1 MKKNLHKLLTFILL
15 IVAPLLLP
23 SIYIYA
29 RSPDAGL
36 PGAFLRFGAGARSL
50 GMGKAYVGVSD
61 DASATY
67 WNSAGL
73 TQLSQKEIVALHA
86 ILFED
91 TIYDFVSY
99 AHPLD
104 RSGTLGLGIV
114 NLHSSN
120 FNYNTS
126 GEDEGTFSENETAFI
141 LSYGRK
147 VVNDLSCGIGLKL
160 INQNFADHSDMGFG
174 TDAGILYK
182 PLSALSLGLNLQN
195 MIKPKLKLKTD
206 TDTYP
211 LSLNLGASYKMF
223 NDNMTLSIHAQKT
236 EHQYF
241 KIHYGSE
248 YCLLHLLAFR
258 AGIDETEITAGLGF
272 RLGNFQIDYAYA
284 YHDAWGK
291 YRDLGS
297 SHRIGLS
304 VRFGKKEVEMAAEV
318 MEEAVEVSSEVMEEE
333 VGVSSESLTSDLA
346 KGELES
352 FRKEGRSPLEKEA
365 GVLPKGRE
373 APMPDLARPTL
384 VEGEKIEAESF
395 EVEEKPERPLL
406 KAEVRVEIAPF
417 EKIDRIDE
425 KHYLTAESYFAKG
438 DYGNAIREYELVISF
453 SPHSELVGSAG
464 LRKAECY
471 YNLKNYGEALN
482 LFSQMWE
489 SFGNSFL
496 APEILYGTSQ
506 SYLKQGKI
514 EEAGSILER
523 LTSSFPGYLRE
534 DRVNHSLGLIRYY
547 QGKYEQALESFG
559 KVDDVYA
566 DYYQAR
572 CLQELKRELP
582 AQAKYKEILEKY
594 PESEL
599 ADDALYGMGET
610 FYRMEQYDFA
620 MKKFWDLLTSYPRS
634 QLAPYAR
641 FMIGASRFNQ
651 ENYSKAI
658 ENCEIFSRRYPETEL
673 ATSIQYLLAESLR
686 NLGRTDEAIENYRV
700 IIASFTSLEASLSP
714 LQTQYATEPPQSG
727 MAKSLTEELAMLS
740 QHKLVYLYTS
750 MGEYQKSLEEGERFI
765 EQYSGSPGWKDIL
778 LLKGLCLQKLGRYSE
793 AEGAYQSVI
802 NIAPDSEVGGKALY
816 LLGLTYYEQG
826 DYQSLITS
834 YKNLVTGISSPPGG
848 WLAGAYYYIG
858 EAYYQLGRY
867 SEAEEMYSHIIENHP
882 GSEMAKYAKSG
893 LVACTTQQGKFD
905 LALIRNREF
914 LECYAEGDKDVDKVA
929 KLQVANL
936 HFNKRDYKNSLSY
949 YRRFVE
955 EYPRD
960 EMVAEALYREGLSF
974 YRLGYYSEA
983 INTWKT
989 IIDKKRG
996 SKVVLQALDRAA
1008 YTSFG
1013 LGRYDEAVKLYGRL
1027 LTESPGTEQ
1036 AKESQ
1041 LHIAESY
1048 YNAKQYEKAIKEY
1061 EKFIETYPED
1071 SRKEQA
1077 LEGIKLCYYE
1087 KATERRPELGR
1098 AEGSSDA
1105 GLKDFVNR
1113 YPGENLAGEA
1123 YWQLGVRS
1131 FEKGEYIKAIEN
1143 FQKVIVDY
1151 PHVSS
1156 AKLASY
1162 YLGEA
1167 YYALKK
1173 FAEAIKAFQNFVS
1186 GYPEDE
1192 LTEIA
1197 KFHLANG
1204 LFQAGEIEESI
1215 EHYKEILE
1223 KYPDRRFAS
1232 HVRLNIA
1239 LAYKKLNEWKKAIEE
1254 YKNFIQHHPE
1264 EEKANFAKW
1273 QIAEISRNNGD
1284 YRQAIEFYQMVEPT
1298 REITKYEIKYRV
1310 GDCYECLGETA
1321 EAINVYQTLQELPV
1335 KSDPFRLAGL
1345 LRLAEIY
1352 EKQGRNDAA
1361 IAIYTE
1367 IDNSTEDV
1375 KWKDLAEIKLEE
1387 LKPQSPLP

>member
-1 MKKNLHKLLTFILL
+1 MSKNLLKSIVFVLLTTSPFF
-15 IVAPLLLP
+15 VPRT
-23 SIYIYA
+23 SIYA

-147 VVNDLSCGIGLKL
+147 VVNDLSCGISLKL

-241 KIHYGSE
+241 KMHYGAE

-272 RLGNFQIDYAYA
+272 RWGNFQIDYAYA

-291 YRDLGS
+291 YSDLGS

-304 VRFGKKEVEMAAEV
+304 VRFGKKEVGVSSESLTR
-318 MEEAVEVSSEVMEEE
+318 AVEVSSEVMEEE

-352 FRKEGRSPLEKEA
+352 FRKEGPSPLEKEA
-365 GVLPKGRE
+365 GVLPKERETRE
-373 APMPDLARPTL
+373 AEPIPAL
-384 VEGEKIEAESF
+384 VESKKMEVETP

-406 KAEVRVEIAPF
+406 KAEVKVEIAPF

-425 KHYLTAESYFAKG
+425 NHYLIAESYFAKG
-438 DYGNAIREYELVISF
+438 DYGNAIRAYELVISS
-453 SPHSELVGSAG
+453 SPQSELVGSAS

-471 YNLKNYGEALN
+471 YNLKNYNEALN
-482 LFSQMWE
+482 LFNQMWE

-514 EEAGSILER
+514 VEAESILER
-523 LTSSFPGYLRE
+523 LISSFPGYLRE
-534 DRVNHSLGLIRYY
+534 DRVNYSLGLIRYY

-572 CLQELKRELP
+572 CLEELNRELP

-594 PESEL
+594 PQSEL
-599 ADDALYGMGET
+599 AGDALYGMGET

-620 MKKFWDLLTSYPRS
+620 MRKFWDLLTSYPQS
-634 QLAPYAR
+634 KLAPYAR
-641 FMIGASRFNQ
+641 FMTGASRFNQ
-651 ENYSKAI
+651 KNYSKAMG
-658 ENCEIFSRRYPETEL
+658 NCQILFRQYPRSEL
-673 ATSIQYLLAESLR
+673 VTSVQYLMAESLKG
-686 NLGRTDEAIENYRV
+686 LGKNGEAIENYRV
-700 IIASFTSLEASLSP
+700 IIGSFTSF
-714 LQTQYATEPPQSG
+714 
-727 MAKSLTEELAMLS
+727 ELARLS
-740 QHKLVYLYTS
+740 QYKLVYLYAS
-750 MGEYQKSLEEGERFI
+750 MGEYQNSLEEGNRFL
-765 EQYSGSPGWKDIL
+765 EKYSGSAGWKDIL

-793 AEGAYQSVI
+793 AESVYQSVI

-816 LLGLTYYEQG
+816 LLGLTYYEQE

-848 WLAGAYYYIG
+848 WLAGAYYYVG

-867 SEAEEMYSHIIENHP
+867 SEAEEMYSYIIEHYP

-893 LVACTTQQGKFD
+893 LVACATEQGKFD
-905 LALIRNREF
+905 LAFTRNREF
-914 LECYAEGDKDVDKVA
+914 LECYGEGDKDVDKMA

-936 HFNKRDYKNSLSY
+936 YFNKRDYKNSLSY

-989 IIDKKRG
+989 IINIKRG

-1036 AKESQ
+1036 AKEAQ

-1077 LEGIKLCYYE
+1077 LEGIKLSYYE

-1098 AEGSSDA
+1098 AEGSSDE
-1105 GLKDFVNR
+1105 GLENFVNR

-1131 FEKGEYIKAIEN
+1131 FERGEYIKAINN

-1215 EHYKEILE
+1215 EEYKEILE
-1223 KYPDRRFAS
+1223 KYPDSRFAS

-1254 YKNFIQHHPE
+1254 YKNFIQQHPE

-1284 YRQAIEFYQMVEPT
+1284 YQQAIEFYQMVEPT

-1310 GDCYECLGETA
+1310 GDCYECLGEIV

-1335 KSDPFRLAGL
+1335 KNDPFRLAGL

-1387 LKPQSPLP
+1387 LKGQ

>member
-1 MKKNLHKLLTFILL
+1 MELGW
-15 IVAPLLLP
+15 
-23 SIYIYA
+23 A
-29 RSPDAGL
+29 RQDGGK
-36 PGAFLRFGAGARSL
+36 PGAYLSWGAGARSL
-50 GMGKAYVGVSD
+50 SMGKAFIGLAD

-67 WNSAGL
+67 WNPAGL
-73 TQLSQKEIVALHA
+73 AQLQQKELTSLYS
-86 ILFED
+86 ILWED
-91 TIYDFVSY
+91 TSYSFLSY
-99 AHPLD
+99 ANPL
-104 RSGTLGLGIV
+104 STHQSPFNYGTIGVAVV
-114 NLHSSN
+114 NLRSTGFQKTDDLNNPLGSA
-120 FNYNTS
+120 S
-126 GEDEGTFSENETAFI
+126 DIETAGI
-141 LSYGRK
+141 ISYGRRVTGNLMGGINLK
-147 VVNDLSCGIGLKL
+147 IVNQHIDKY
-160 INQNFADHSDMGFG
+160 SDMGYGLDIGLLYRPYMRFSMGMNLRNLLAPRIKLRQSTDRFPLELRFG
-174 TDAGILYK
+174 LAYRIF
-182 PLSALSLGLNLQN
+182 PE
-195 MIKPKLKLKTD
+195 KL
-206 TDTYP
+206 
-211 LSLNLGASYKMF
+211 
-223 NDNMTLSIHAQKT
+223 TLAIDGDKT
-236 EHQYF
+236 EGRYF
-241 KIHYGSE
+241 KFHYGLE
-248 YCLLHLLAFR
+248 YFPHKVLALR
-258 AGIDETEITAGLGF
+258 MGLDETEVAAGLGF
-272 RLGNFQIDYAYA
+272 NWRNFQVDYAYA
-284 YHDAWGK
+284 YHDAWAK
-291 YRDLGS
+291 YTDLGS
-297 SHRIGLS
+297 SHRVGLS
-304 VRFGKKEVEMAAEV
+304 VRFGKKEVEMAVEV
-318 MEEAVEVSSEVMEEE
+318 MEEVEEIEKTMKIKEAEKIEKEEE
-333 VGVSSESLTSDLA
+333 TVTVAEKPRTEELGRS
-346 KGELES
+346 LES
-352 FRKEGRSPLEKEA
+352 QEP
-365 GVLPKGRE
+365 GVLPKGRDDLAIARTPELPGVLPKERETRE
-373 APMPDLARPTL
+373 AELARPIL
-384 VEGEKIEAESF
+384 VESKKM
-395 EVEEKPERPLL
+395 EVETPKVEKKPERPLL
-406 KAEVRVEIAPF
+406 KAEVKVEIAPF

-425 KHYLTAESYFAKG
+425 NHYLIAESYFAKG
-438 DYGNAIREYELVISF
+438 DYGNAIREYELVISS
-453 SPHSELVGSAG
+453 SPQSELVGSAS

-471 YNLKNYGEALN
+471 YNLKNYDEALN
-482 LFSQMWE
+482 LFNQMWE

-506 SYLKQGKI
+506 SYLKQGRI
-514 EEAGSILER
+514 VEAESVLER
-523 LTSSFPGYLRE
+523 LTSSFPGYLKE
-534 DRVNHSLGLIRYY
+534 DRVNYSLGLIRYY
-547 QGKYEQALESFG
+547 QGKYEQALDSFG
-559 KVDDVYA
+559 KMDDVYG

-572 CLQELKRELP
+572 CLEELNKQLP

-594 PESEL
+594 PQSEL

-620 MKKFWDLLTSYPRS
+620 MRKFWDLLTSYPQSR
-634 QLAPYAR
+634 LAPYAR
-641 FMIGASRFNQ
+641 FMTGASRFNQ
-651 ENYSKAI
+651 RNYSKAMG
-658 ENCEIFSRRYPETEL
+658 NCQIFFRQYPRSEL
-673 ATSIQYLLAESLR
+673 VTSVQYLMAESLKGMGK
-686 NLGRTDEAIENYRV
+686 NGEAIENYRV
-700 IIASFTSLEASLSP
+700 IIGSFTSSE
-714 LQTQYATEPPQSG
+714 
-727 MAKSLTEELAMLS
+727 LTRLS
-740 QHKLVYLYTS
+740 QYKLVYIYAS
-750 MGEYQKSLEEGERFI
+750 MGEYQNSLEEGNRFL
-765 EQYSGSPGWKDIL
+765 EKYSGSPGWKDIL
-778 LLKGLCLQKLGRYSE
+778 LLKGLCLQRLGRYSE
-793 AEGAYQSVI
+793 AESVYQSVI

-816 LLGLTYYEQG
+816 LLGLTYYEQE

-848 WLAGAYYYIG
+848 WLAGAYYYVG

-867 SEAEEMYSHIIENHP
+867 SEAEEMYSYIIEHHP

-893 LVACTTQQGKFD
+893 LVACTTEQGKFD
-905 LALIRNREF
+905 LAFTRNREF
-914 LECYAEGDKDVDKVA
+914 LECYGEGDKDVDKTA

-936 HFNKRDYKNSLSY
+936 YFNKRDYKNSLSY

-989 IIDKKRG
+989 IMDIKRG

-1036 AKESQ
+1036 AKEAQ

-1071 SRKEQA
+1071 SRNEQA

-1087 KATERRPELGR
+1087 KASG
-1098 AEGSSDA
+1098 EGSSDV
-1105 GLKDFVNR
+1105 GLEDFVNR

-1215 EHYKEILE
+1215 EDYKEILE
-1223 KYPDRRFAS
+1223 KYPDSRFGP

-1254 YKNFIQHHPE
+1254 YKNFIQQHPE
-1264 EEKANFAKW
+1264 EEKVNFAKW

-1284 YRQAIEFYQMVEPT
+1284 YRQAIEFYQMVELT

-1310 GDCYECLGETA
+1310 GDCYECLGEIV
-1321 EAINVYQTLQELPV
+1321 EAINVYQTLEELPV

-1352 EKQGRNDAA
+1352 EKQGRSDAA
-1361 IAIYTE
+1361 ITVYIE

-1387 LKPQSPLP
+1387 LKR

>member
-1 MKKNLHKLLTFILL
+1 
-15 IVAPLLLP
+15 
-23 SIYIYA
+23 
-29 RSPDAGL
+29 
-36 PGAFLRFGAGARSL
+36 
-50 GMGKAYVGVSD
+50 
-61 DASATY
+61 
-67 WNSAGL
+67 
-73 TQLSQKEIVALHA
+73 
-86 ILFED
+86 
-91 TIYDFVSY
+91 
-99 AHPLD
+99 
-104 RSGTLGLGIV
+104 
-114 NLHSSN
+114 
-120 FNYNTS
+120 
-126 GEDEGTFSENETAFI
+126 
-141 LSYGRK
+141 
-147 VVNDLSCGIGLKL
+147 LSCGISLKL

-223 NDNMTLSIHAQKT
+223 SDNLILAIDTQNT
-236 EHQYF
+236 EHQSF
-241 KIHYGSE
+241 KMHYGAE

-272 RLGNFQIDYAYA
+272 RWGNFQADYAYA

-304 VRFGKKEVEMAAEV
+304 VRFGKKEVAMAAEV
-318 MEEAVEVSSEVMEEE
+318 MEEVEVIKKMEEAE
-333 VGVSSESLTSDLA
+333 MAQKTEEEGKDNLA
-346 KGELES
+346 IA
-352 FRKEGRSPLEKEA
+352 RSPELP
-365 GVLPKGRE
+365 GVLPKGRGTRE
-373 APMPDLARPTL
+373 AELARPIL
-384 VEGEKIEAESF
+384 VESKKIEAETPQ
-395 EVEEKPERPLL
+395 VEEKPERPLL
-406 KAEVRVEIAPF
+406 KAEVKVEIAPF

-425 KHYLTAESYFAKG
+425 KHYLIAESYFAQG
-438 DYGNAIREYELVISF
+438 DYRNAIREYELVISS
-453 SPHSELVGSAG
+453 SPQSELVGSAS

-482 LFSQMWE
+482 LFNQLWE
-489 SFGNSFL
+489 SFGDSFL
-496 APEILYGTSQ
+496 APEILYGMSQ
-506 SYLKQGKI
+506 SYLKQGKTV
-514 EEAGSILER
+514 EAESVLER
-523 LTSSFPGYLRE
+523 LTGSFPGYLRE
-534 DRVNHSLGLIRYY
+534 DRVNYSLGLIRYY

-559 KVDDVYA
+559 KVDGVYG
-566 DYYQAR
+566 DYYEAR
-572 CLQELKRELP
+572 CLEELNRELQ
-582 AQAKYKEILEKY
+582 AQAKYKELIDKH

-610 FYRMEQYDFA
+610 FYRMGQYNFA
-620 MKKFWDLLTSYPRS
+620 MRKFWDLLTSYPQS
-634 QLAPYAR
+634 ELAPHAR
-641 FMIGASRFNQ
+641 FMTGASRFNQ

-658 ENCEIFSRRYPETEL
+658 ENCQIFFRQYPRSEL
-673 ATSIQYLLAESLR
+673 VTSVQYLTAESLKG
-686 NLGRTDEAIENYRV
+686 LGKNGEAIENYRV
-700 IIASFTSLEASLSP
+700 IIGSFTSS
-714 LQTQYATEPPQSG
+714 
-727 MAKSLTEELAMLS
+727 ELARLS
-740 QHKLVYLYTS
+740 QYKLVYLYTS
-750 MGEYQKSLEEGERFI
+750 MGEYQKSLEEGKKFI

-793 AEGAYQSVI
+793 AESAYQSVI

-816 LLGLTYYEQG
+816 LLGLTYYEQE

-834 YKNLVTGISSPPGG
+834 YRNLVTGIFSPPGG

-858 EAYYQLGRY
+858 EAYYQLERY
-867 SEAEEMYSHIIENHP
+867 SEAEEMYDYVVENYP
-882 GSEMAKYAKSG
+882 GSQMAKYAKSG
-893 LVACTTQQGKFD
+893 LVACATEQGKFD

-936 HFNKRDYKNSLSY
+936 HFNKRDYKNSLSF

-955 EYPRD
+955 QYPRD

-983 INTWKT
+983 IKTWKA
-989 IIDKKRG
+989 IINRKRG

-1013 LGRYDEAVKLYGRL
+1013 LGRYNEAIKLYRKL

-1036 AKESQ
+1036 AKEAQ

-1048 YNAKQYEKAIKEY
+1048 YNAKQYEEAIKEY

-1077 LEGIKLCYYE
+1077 LEGIKVSYYE
-1087 KATERRPELGR
+1087 KATG
-1098 AEGSSDA
+1098 EGSSDE
-1105 GLKDFVNR
+1105 GLENFVNR
-1113 YPGENLAGEA
+1113 YPGESLAGEA

-1131 FEKGEYIKAIEN
+1131 FEKGEYNKAIKN
-1143 FQKVIVDY
+1143 FQKVIIDY

-1156 AKLASY
+1156 AKSASY

-1167 YYALKK
+1167 YYSLKK

-1186 GYPEDE
+1186 SYPEDE
-1192 LTEIA
+1192 LTEMA

-1215 EHYKEILE
+1215 EHYKEILQ
-1223 KYPDRRFAS
+1223 KYPDSRFAS

-1239 LAYKKLNEWKKAIEE
+1239 LAYKKLNEWKKAVEE
-1254 YKNFIQHHPE
+1254 YKSFIEQHPE
-1264 EEKANFAKW
+1264 EEKVNFAKW
-1273 QIAEISRNNGD
+1273 QIGEISRNNGD
-1284 YRQAIEFYQMVEPT
+1284 YRQAIEFYKMVEPT
-1298 REITKYEIKYRV
+1298 REITKCEIKYRE
-1310 GDCYECLGETA
+1310 GDCYECLGEMA
-1321 EAINVYQTLQELPV
+1321 EAINVYQTLQGLPA
-1335 KSDPFRLAGL
+1335 KNDPFRLAGL

-1352 EKQGRNDAA
+1352 EKQGRSDAA
-1361 IAIYTE
+1361 ITIYTE

-1387 LKPQSPLP
+1387 LKGQQKEWSPPEREE